1 MHRHTSVKSGMAK
14 RRRDKSLPIDLIQRF
29 AHEGLSERA
38 IVKKLA
44 TRRIIT
50 SRSTVHRRLQSIQ
63 AASSVPAKSLKNP
76 RRKLPDSVKRY
87 LVRLIRF
94 HGKHTTAALRQELQ
108 VLGYVVSKQTV
119 IRTLRSIPTL
129 ALKAPRQRMAI
140 TKDQK
145 AARLQWARSALAQR
159 INWSLAFFADEKIW
173 NLDGPDSRSKVWYDK
188 RDPPPKLNR
197 TGAQN
202 KAVSVWGAFSLNAVP
217 QIARVPTH
225 LNSGQYCDVIRDQLL
240 TVRPSRRYTM
250 YHDRLTA
257 HHSAQTNAWMSDR
270 GLKVQLFPP
279 KAADIN
285 PMENVWGILT
295 KRVFTGTKTFTNE
308 ESLYAAIEAAWATIR
323 ADRGLRERLVNS
335 MTGRLQQVIKRK
347 GDWADF

>member
-1 MHRHTSVKSGMAK
+1 MHRHTSVKSGMVK
-14 RRRDKSLPIDLIQRF
+14 RRREKTVPTDLIKRF

-38 IVKKLA
+38 IVNKLA
-44 TRRIIT
+44 TRGINT
-50 SRSTVHRRLQSIQ
+50 SRTTVHRRLQSIQ
-63 AASSVPAKSLKNP
+63 AASSMPAKALQNP

-87 LVRLIRF
+87 MVRLIRF

-119 IRTLRSIPTL
+119 IRTLRSIPPL
-129 ALKAPRQRMAI
+129 AFKAPRQRMAL

-145 AARLQWARSALAQR
+145 AARLQWARSALAKR

-173 NLDGPDSRSKVWYDK
+173 NLDGPDSRSKVWYDT
-188 RDPPPKLNR
+188 RDSPPKFIR

-225 LNSGQYCDVIRDQLL
+225 LNSGQYCDVMRNQLL
-240 TVRPSRRYTM
+240 TVRPSRRYTL

-257 HHSAQTNAWMSDR
+257 HHSAQTNAWMSDH

-295 KRVFTGTKTFTNE
+295 KKVFTGTTTFTNE
-308 ESLYAAIEAAWATIR
+308 ESLHAAIEAAWATIR
-323 ADRGLRERLVNS
+323 ADRGFRQRLVNS
-335 MTGRLQQVIKRK
+335 MTGRLQQVIKRN